1 MATTRKGGDE
11 RIVSRTY
18 RAAIRIGEDFI
29 TLEETVTLPIDATD
43 EEVAQAVD
51 LGMRIY
57 QAQREAIEAQTTHIR
72 EMAGPQPA
80 ITVRDPDSPASDK
93 QRNYIATLQDTLGW
107 SNEQLATYAGE
118 NSVELVTMTKGQAST
133 FIDGLKRLSEERG
146 SYNDGQ
152 RNRVER
158 AEAPANDGTRANGG
172 VARAN
177 ERQISALERLAQQHH
192 LDLSAE
198 AQQRYGVP
206 AEELSYEQASA
217 LLRELQRPAQPRR
230 ATHEPAL

>member
-57 QAQREAIEAQTTHIR
+57 QAQRAAIEAQAASIR
-72 EMAGPQPA
+72 ETAGPPPA

-107 SNEQLATYAGE
+107 SNEQLAAYAGE
-118 NSVELVTMTKGQAST
+118 NSVDLVTMTKGQAST

-152 RNRVER
+152 RTR
-158 AEAPANDGTRANGG
+158 AEAPAHDGARAVGG

-198 AQQRYGVP
+198 AQQRYGV
-206 AEELSYEQASA
+206 AVNELSYDQAGE
-217 LLRELQRPAQPRR
+217 LLREMQRPTPPRR
-230 ATHEPAL
+230 AAPESAL